1 MEIIEGRNP
10 VIEALRAGRP
20 ISKIL
25 IDRNAKNQGAIINI
39 LDLAST
45 RDVSIEYTDKLAI
58 DEQSSSGANQG
69 VIALAQAKRYV
80 DLEDLLRISR
90 EKGEP
95 PLYLILDGI
104 EDPHNFGAI
113 LRTAEATGIHG
124 VIIRERRAV
133 GLTPAVIKASA
144 GAVEYVP
151 VAMVNNISQSIITL
165 KKNNVWVIGI
175 DMTGKTEYSQID
187 YRLPTA
193 IVIGGEGKGVSELV
207 CKRCDIIAS
216 IPMKGKISSLNAS
229 VAAAVVMY
237 ETLKQRSS

>member
-10 VIEALRAGRP
+10 IIEALRANRL
-20 ISKIL
+20 ITKIL
-25 IDRNAKNQGAIINI
+25 IEKNVRSQGTIIQILELANSKAINI
-39 LDLAST
+39 IYADKK
-45 RDVSIEYTDKLAI
+45 DIER
-58 DEQSSSGANQG
+58 QSSIGANQG
-69 VIALAQAKRYV
+69 IIALAQAKEYV
-80 DLEDLLRISR
+80 EINDLPDISR
-90 EKGEP
+90 GKGEN

-113 LRTAEATGIHG
+113 LRTAEAAGIHG

-151 VAMVNNISQSIITL
+151 VAKVTNIAQTIVSLQKNNI
-165 KKNNVWVIGI
+165 WVIGI
-175 DMTGKTEYSQID
+175 DMSGKTLYDQID

-193 IVIGGEGKGVSELV
+193 IVIGGEGRGVSDLV
-207 CKRCDIIAS
+207 KKRCDSLAS
-216 IPMKGKISSLNAS
+216 IPMRGKISSLNAS

-237 ETLKQRSS
+237 EALNQRR